1 MFSNEYAG
9 DLIGD
14 KWVEVTHD
22 SVPPELQHED
32 LRPIK
37 GNRQYV
43 SLGPLEGPMPEPAP
57 VQMMLISDMALLW
70 VNEWRYWVEY
80 YADEDE
86 GEERLQH
93 DFGLSFKRLTEL
105 GFQPSADVCPFEVTT
120 APPGWQPSDAPP
132 SSPSVSP
139 SSGRDYSPFSY
150 SPRGAAAA
158 AAPAPAPAYS
168 SASASSGGS
177 GRDYSPF
184 SYSPRGGG
192 AAVVAP
198 PAQAAYSAPTPA
210 PAAQSTGG
218 PHLGSGGMA
227 DTRDPEAFQHEDA
240 RKSISVAPSFE
251 EYMKQRT

>member
-1 MFSNEYAG
+1 MTMFSNEYAG

-22 SVPPELQHED
+22 SVPPELQHEE
-32 LRPIK
+32 LRPIR

-86 GEERLQH
+86 GEERLQN
-93 DFGLSFKRLTEL
+93 DFGLAFKRLTEL
-105 GFQPSADVCPFEVTT
+105 GFQPSADVCPFDITT
-120 APPGWQPSDAPP
+120 APPGWQPSDAPSP
-132 SSPSVSP
+132 TSS
-139 SSGRDYSPFSY
+139 SSSGGRDYSPFSY
-150 SPRGAAAA
+150 SPKRATSTAYAPAPQAAAYA
-158 AAPAPAPAYS
+158 PPAPANSAPAPAP
-168 SASASSGGS
+168 
-177 GRDYSPF
+177 
-184 SYSPRGGG
+184 
-192 AAVVAP
+192 
-198 PAQAAYSAPTPA
+198 
-210 PAAQSTGG
+210 STGG

-227 DTRDPEAFQHEDA
+227 DTRDPDAFQHEDA

-251 EYMKQRT
+251 EYMKQRQ